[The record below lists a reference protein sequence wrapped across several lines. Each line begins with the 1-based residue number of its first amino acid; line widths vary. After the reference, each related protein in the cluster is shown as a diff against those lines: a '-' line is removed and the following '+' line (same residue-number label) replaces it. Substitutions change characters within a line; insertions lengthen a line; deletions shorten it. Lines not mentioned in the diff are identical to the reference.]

1 MTTTSQTTR
10 PDDLITEVGQLVF
23 ESALM
28 RYLVVGT
35 EAEIEQFES
44 FVAAHADTENFIEE
58 ICAAYPGFEMVLKDE
73 VRAFTQNV
81 DEKSSY

>member
-1 MTTTSQTTR
+1 MTTPSQTTM

-44 FVAAHADTENFIEE
+44 FVAAHTEAENFIEE
-58 ICAAYPGFEMVLKDE
+58 ICAEYPGFEMVLKDE
-73 VRAFTQNV
+73 VQAFTQNSV
-81 DEKSSY
+81 QNYSY

>member
-1 MTTTSQTTR
+1 MTTTSQATM

-44 FVAAHADTENFIEE
+44 FVASHAEAENFIEE
-58 ICAAYPGFEMVLKDE
+58 ICAEYPGFEMVLKDE
-73 VRAFTQNV
+73 VRAFTQNSGQ
-81 DEKSSY
+81 KSSY